1 MNYKVISVLMIALS
15 ACSSPYQQDMGA
27 TTLSPVEKSDKV
39 TLSTLPSRTNLLPGA
54 EKVVV
59 QSLQDLNNAENC
71 SKVLDME
78 LKARTSYQRALN
90 ETKNRALLS
99 GANAMAITSWSEL
112 PKSMIMKASLYN
124 CNTKKM

>member
-1 MNYKVISVLMIALS
+1 MNYRAVSLLIMALS
-15 ACSSPYQQDMGA
+15 SCSSAHQKDMDP
-27 TTLSPVEKSDKV
+27 TTLSPVEKSDKFTTA
-39 TLSTLPSRTNLLPGA
+39 TLQSKTNLLPGA
-54 EKVVV
+54 EKVAV

-90 ETKNRALLS
+90 ETRNRALLS

>member
-1 MNYKVISVLMIALS
+1 MNYKVVSVLMIALS

-78 LKARTSYQRALN
+78 LKARTSYQ
-90 ETKNRALLS
+90 
-99 GANAMAITSWSEL
+99 
-112 PKSMIMKASLYN
+112 
-124 CNTKKM
+124 

>member
-1 MNYKVISVLMIALS
+1 MNYKVVSLLMIALS

-27 TTLSPVEKSDKV
+27 TTLSTVEKSDKV

-54 EKVVV
+54 ERVVV

-99 GANAMAITSWSEL
+99 GANTMAITSWSEL

>member
-1 MNYKVISVLMIALS
+1 MNYKVVSVLMIALS

-59 QSLQDLNNAENC
+59 QSLQDLNNAEN
-71 SKVLDME
+71 SVNSTASSSGVISITLP
-78 LKARTSYQRALN
+78 LSTS
-90 ETKNRALLS
+90 
-99 GANAMAITSWSEL
+99 I
-112 PKSMIMKASLYN
+112 
-124 CNTKKM
+124 

>member
-1 MNYKVISVLMIALS
+1 MNYRAVSLLIMALS
-15 ACSSPYQQDMGA
+15 SCSSAHQKDMDP
-27 TTLSPVEKSDKV
+27 TTLSPVEKSDKF
-39 TLSTLPSRTNLLPGA
+39 TTATLPSKTNLLPGA